1 MSVEKYTTAYAYPE
15 DFEHGRLLESKMV
28 AKELGKG
35 VPPNNIE
42 VEQLVI
48 GALIIE
54 RDAFPMVGE
63 ILTPDCFYDTKHRYI
78 FEAIRQLAL
87 DEKPIDAQTVIEQL
101 KLDGKLTSTNG
112 IAYIAQLSSIVNSTA
127 HLEYHARLL
136 FDKKLQRDLISF
148 GNEVI
153 ANAFDPTIQVTDTM
167 QDAEQQL
174 FEITQGRDGNEVQPV
189 ADLVPS
195 AVQKMQEI
203 VKGEISSH
211 GVHSGFPEIDEI
223 TFGWHPTDLVI
234 IAARPAMGKTAFVL
248 SMARNMA
255 VDHRAPV
262 AIFSLE
268 MSQEQLINRLIVN
281 HTEIP
286 NDDIKRGSLSQQQL
300 QTLDEKIG
308 SLEQAPLFIDDTA
321 GLSVFD
327 LRSKARRLVRQYN
340 VKVIIIDYLQL
351 MTASGLKNNAN
362 REQEVSTISRSL
374 KQLAKELDITV
385 IALSQLNRSVE
396 SRNPKEGKRPQLSDL
411 RESGAIEQDA
421 DMVCFIHRP
430 EYYGITE
437 DDSGRSLKGMAEFII
452 AKHRNGRVD
461 TVLLRFYD
469 KIIKFASA
477 QGMVE
482 MSNTGSFISKMNQSG
497 SSLPPHVDDPLLSSA
512 PDSGFAP

>member
-1 MSVEKYTTAYAYPE
+1 MSVEKYTTAYAYPDE
-15 DFEHGRLLESKMV
+15 FEQGRILESKRV

-42 VEQLVI
+42 VEQLVL
-48 GALIIE
+48 GALILE
-54 RDAFPMVGE
+54 RDAFPLVGE

-78 FEAIRQLAL
+78 FEAIRQLAV

-101 KLDGKLTSTNG
+101 KLDDKLVASNG
-112 IAYIAQLSSIVNSTA
+112 MVYIAELSALVNSTA

-153 ANAFDPTIQVTDTM
+153 SNSFDPTIQVTDTM
-167 QDAEQQL
+167 QDAEQRL
-174 FEITQGRDGNEVQPV
+174 FEITQGRDGNEVEAV
-189 ADLVPS
+189 GDLIPDV
-195 AVQKMQEI
+195 VKKMNDMAA
-203 VKGEISSH
+203 GEVDSH
-211 GVHSGFPEIDEI
+211 GVSSGFEDIDEI

-255 VDHRAPV
+255 VDHQTPV

-268 MSQEQLINRLIVN
+268 MSKSQLINRLIVN

-300 QTLDEKIG
+300 IALEQKIG
-308 SLEQAPLFIDDTA
+308 SLEQASLFIDDTA

-327 LRSKARRLVRQYN
+327 LRSKARRLVRQFG

-351 MTASGLKNNAN
+351 MTASGLKSNAN

-396 SRNPKEGKRPQLSDL
+396 NRPKDGKRPQLSDL

-430 EYYGITE
+430 EYYGIME
-437 DDSGRSLKGMAEFII
+437 DEDGRSTKDIGEFII

-461 TVLLRFYD
+461 TVRLRFVSS
-469 KIIKFASA
+469 IIKFSGLKE
-477 QGMVE
+477 GMA
-482 MSNTGSFISKMNQSG
+482 MGSTGTFSSKMNQPIGDSKA
-497 SSLPPHVDDPLLSSA
+497 SYDPLMDGA
-512 PDSGFAP
+512 PDSGFTI

>member
-1 MSVEKYTTAYAYPE
+1 MSVEKFTTAYAYPDE
-15 DFEHGRLLESKMV
+15 VERGRMLESRTV

-42 VEQLVI
+42 VEQLVL
-48 GALIIE
+48 GALILE
-54 RDAFPMVGE
+54 RDAFPIVGE

-87 DEKPIDAQTVIEQL
+87 EEKPIDAQMVIEQL
-101 KLDGKLTSTNG
+101 RLNDKLTATNG
-112 IAYIAQLSSIVNSTA
+112 LVYISQLSTLVNSTA

-153 ANAFDPTIQVTDTM
+153 SNSFDPTILVTDTM
-167 QDAEQQL
+167 QDAEQRL

-189 ADLVPS
+189 GELVPT
-195 AVQKMQEI
+195 AVQKMQDI
-203 VKGEISSH
+203 VNGEVTNH
-211 GVHSGFPEIDEI
+211 GVPSGFPEIDEI

-255 VDHRAPV
+255 VEHQAAV

-268 MSQEQLINRLIVN
+268 MSKEQLINRLIVN

-286 NDDIKRGSLSQQQL
+286 NDDIKRGSLSPQQL
-300 QTLDEKIG
+300 QILDQRIG
-308 SLEQAPLFIDDTA
+308 TLEQAPLFIDDTA

-327 LRSKARRLVRQYN
+327 LRSKARRLVRQYD

-351 MTASGLKNNAN
+351 MTASGLKSNAN

-374 KQLAKELDITV
+374 KQLAKELNITV
-385 IALSQLNRSVE
+385 IALSQLNRGVE
-396 SRNPKEGKRPQLSDL
+396 NRPKEGKRPQLSDL

-430 EYYGITE
+430 EYYGILE
-437 DDSGRSLKGMAEFII
+437 DEDGRSMKDMGEFII

-461 TVLLRFYD
+461 TVLLRFQSS
-469 KIIKFASA
+469 IIKFASA
-477 QGMVE
+477 QGLAQ
-482 MSNTGSFISKMNQSG
+482 SNNTGRFTSKMNQMGTST
-497 SSLPPHVDDPLLSSA
+497 PHGADPLMDSA
-512 PDSGFAP
+512 PDSGFSV